1 MSALSELA
9 GDLESQLKQYD
20 ETTNQ
25 IATMNGTLESLES
38 DANNVRVNS
47 DNLDLP
53 ARAKKLAAITDQI
66 NVLKP
71 DLEAH
76 QAAAIQQ
83 KKAIVLA
90 SADLRSRCMGEAAG
104 RAQTRS
110 KEVAAE
116 ITRDYDIKKIPLGV
130 AQVAEAHRSVQEL
143 RGVERAL
150 SLSGTTDE
158 GRLAF
163 ARRVR
168 TDFLGKLT

>member
-1 MSALSELA
+1 LNSLSELTDA
-9 GDLESQLKQYD
+9 LESQLSQFD
-20 ETTNQ
+20 ETTKQ
-25 IATMNGTLESLES
+25 IVTMTSALESLER
-38 DANNVRVNS
+38 DAEKIRAND
-47 DNLDLP
+47 DNLDLA
-53 ARAKKLAAITDQI
+53 ARAKKLAALTDQM

-90 SADLRSRCMGEAAG
+90 SADLRSRCFGEAAG

-110 KEVAAE
+110 REVVDE
-116 ITRDYDIKKIPLGV
+116 LGRDFDLKKILFPP
-130 AQVAEAHRSVQEL
+130 AQIAEAHRSVQEL

-158 GRLAF
+158 DRLAF

>member
-1 MSALSELA
+1 MSALPELTT
-9 GDLESQLKQYD
+9 DLEAQLSQYD
-20 ETTNQ
+20 ETTSQ
-25 IATMNGTLESLES
+25 IATMSSALEAQQIRL
-38 DANNVRVNS
+38 NP

-53 ARAKKLAAITDQI
+53 ARAKKLAALTDQI

-110 KEVAAE
+110 KEIAAE
-116 ITRDYDIKKIPLGV
+116 ITRDYDTKKIPLGV

-150 SLSGTTDE
+150 SLSGTTEE
-158 GRLAF
+158 GRLDF
-163 ARRVR
+163 GRRVR
-168 TDFLGKLT
+168 ADFLSKLG